1 MIHRAKYLLAS
12 EEKNKCSF
20 FYQMWYNLNILCTQQ
35 QNIGFVGIIMPVL
48 NGIYADT
55 PFDTKEIRQAD
66 LNIANKYR
74 SNPLR
79 WKGQFSPQLVQ
90 VLLNKYSNR
99 ETTVFDPFLGSGT
112 VLLES
117 GIAGLKA
124 SGTEINPAAAMLART
139 YHLINVPVDSRR
151 SHLQVVSNLLH
162 AEFLSNL
169 PLLQSIEED
178 RPETNFEAGKL
189 KLVDLLSMVDNRFQR
204 GLLETL
210 ITLIDFYQSDI
221 SIKKIFKVWTNL
233 RKLVVELPFSRQ
245 PIAVF
250 LSDAREIPLSDSS
263 IDLVITSPPYI
274 NVFNYHQQYRASME
288 ALDWNLL
295 KVSKSEFGANRKH
308 RSNRF
313 LTVVQFCLDMAQT
326 LGALARVCSSG
337 ARLIFVVGRESKVK
351 GTRLF
356 NGEIVTEVCHRA
368 LGFNLILKQQ
378 RVFRNSFGQ
387 SIFEDILH
395 FSPPIKYPQPNV
407 YLETARSIA
416 QQTLEK
422 SYSTAPEKSKNDI
435 RLALK
440 NINNVQASPL
450 FDAKNVRGS

>member
-1 MIHRAKYLLAS
+1 
-12 EEKNKCSF
+12 
-20 FYQMWYNLNILCTQQ
+20 
-35 QNIGFVGIIMPVL
+35 MPVL

-55 PFDTKEIRQAD
+55 PFDTEEILQAD

-90 VLLNKYSNR
+90 VLLDKYSNR
-99 ETTVFDPFLGSGT
+99 DTSVFDPFLGSGT

-124 SGTEINPAAAMLART
+124 SGTEINPAAAMLAQT
-139 YHLINVPVDSRR
+139 YHLINIPVDSRR
-151 SHLQVVSNLLH
+151 LHLRTISNLLH
-162 AEFLSNL
+162 AEFLSSL
-169 PLLQSIEED
+169 PLLQNIEEEQG
-178 RPETNFEAGKL
+178 ETNFEAVKL
-189 KLVDLLSMVDNRFQR
+189 KLVGLLSKVDDHFQQ

-210 ITLIDFYQSDI
+210 ITLLDFYQTDI
-221 SIKKIFKVWTNL
+221 SIKKVFKVWTNL
-233 RKLVVELPFSRQ
+233 RKLVVELPFSCQ
-245 PIAVF
+245 PIAVL

-288 ALDWNLL
+288 ALNWNLL
-295 KVSKSEFGANRKH
+295 KVSRSEFGANRKH

-313 LTVVQFCLDMAQT
+313 LTVVQFCLDIAQT
-326 LGALARVCSSG
+326 VGELARVCCSG

-351 GTRLF
+351 RTRFF

-395 FSPPIKYPQPNV
+395 FSPPIKYPPHGV
-407 YLETARSIA
+407 YLEIARRIA
-416 QQTLEK
+416 QETLEK
-422 SYSTAPEKSKNDI
+422 SYSTAPEQSKNDI

-440 NINNVQASPL
+440 NISDVHASPL
-450 FDAKNVRGS
+450 FDAKNVRGG

>member
-1 MIHRAKYLLAS
+1 
-12 EEKNKCSF
+12 
-20 FYQMWYNLNILCTQQ
+20 
-35 QNIGFVGIIMPVL
+35 MPVL

-55 PFDTKEIRQAD
+55 PFDTEEILQAD

-90 VLLNKYSNR
+90 VLLDKYSNR
-99 ETTVFDPFLGSGT
+99 DTSVFDPFLGSGT

-117 GIAGLKA
+117 GMAGLKA
-124 SGTEINPAAAMLART
+124 SGTEINPAAAMLAQT
-139 YHLINVPVDSRR
+139 YHLINIPVDSRR
-151 SHLQVVSNLLH
+151 LHLQAVSNLLH

-169 PLLQSIEED
+169 PLLQNIEKD
-178 RPETNFEAGKL
+178 QGETNFEAVKL
-189 KLVDLLSMVDNRFQR
+189 KLIGLLSKVDDHFQR

-210 ITLIDFYQSDI
+210 ITLLDFYQADI
-221 SIKKIFKVWTNL
+221 SIKKVFKVWTNL
-233 RKLVVELPFSRQ
+233 RKLVVELPFSCQ
-245 PIAVF
+245 PIAAF

-288 ALDWNLL
+288 ALNWNVL
-295 KVSKSEFGANRKH
+295 KVSRSEFGANRKH

-313 LTVVQFCLDMAQT
+313 LTVVQFCLDIAQT
-326 LGALARVCSSG
+326 VGELARVCCSG

-351 GTRLF
+351 GTRFF
-356 NGEIVTEVCHRA
+356 NGEIVTEVCHRT

-395 FSPPIKYPQPNV
+395 FSPPIKYPPHEV
-407 YLETARSIA
+407 YLEIARSIA
-416 QQTLEK
+416 QETLEE
-422 SYSTAPEKSKNDI
+422 SYSTAPEQSKNDI

-440 NINNVQASPL
+440 NISTVHASPL
-450 FDAKNVRGS
+450 FDAKNVRGG